1 MPPPKVPSDV
11 TTSISVGNLRLL
23 EEVFSARTPWELLRR
38 KTYIYHGGGSRER
51 ETVRAEN
58 GILRTE
64 RHFPAAYAPA
74 IGEGLLGHIAF
85 ALKHEVPHLGAFA
98 AAFDVIQP
106 EEVGKFVAE
115 SPTGAYARRIGFL
128 YELLTGRDL
137 SPFLAGVAIGGNY
150 VDLLDPSKVVT
161 GEPQRDARWR
171 IDNNLPGGRAYAPLI
186 ERTQDVL
193 ETISHDWKADVDA
206 AMAVGAG
213 DPELLHRA
221 LNYLYIKE
229 TRSSFA
235 IERETP
241 SEARAARFVGT
252 LKQAGRG
259 SDREALSEPALT
271 KLQNSIVEPR
281 YSESGYRMAQNYV
294 SENVHW
300 KQIIHYVPPPP
311 EQVRGLMAGLAE
323 AVAALRAVPL
333 AQAAVAS
340 FGFVFHHPFEDGNG
354 RGHRY
359 LLHDFMTRSGVIPGG
374 LALPVSAAIL
384 ADMRAYD
391 HALEA
396 YSKSVA
402 ALVEY
407 KMDDA
412 GRMTVTNGDAV
423 AWLWRYPDLTP
434 QVEFL
439 GRVLRRAVGMVAE
452 EIAFLSRYDRLAER
466 VREIIDMPDRRM
478 ADLLTQI
485 HTNGGS
491 LSNNRRKQRFSEMHD
506 EEIAA
511 IEAAYAEVF
520 GVVRPA
526 PEAPDL
532 PDSGKSKP
540 RGPAV

>member
-1 MPPPKVPSDV
+1 MPPPKMPSDV

-23 EEVFSARTPWELLRR
+23 EEVFSARTPWELLRH

-51 ETVRAEN
+51 ESVRVEN

-74 IGEGLLGHIAF
+74 IGEGLLGHMAF
-85 ALKHEVPHLGAFA
+85 ALKHEVPHLGVFA
-98 AAFDVIQP
+98 AAFEVIPP
-106 EEVGKFVAE
+106 EEIGKFVTS

-137 SPFLAGVAIGGNY
+137 APFLQGVKIGGNY
-150 VDLLDPSKVVT
+150 VDLLDPTKLVT
-161 GEPQRDARWR
+161 AEPRRDTRWR

-186 ERTQDVL
+186 ERTQGVL
-193 ETISHDWKADVDA
+193 ETVCHDWRADVDA

-213 DPELLHRA
+213 DPALLHRA

-241 SEARAARFVGT
+241 SDARAARFVAT
-252 LKQAGRG
+252 LRQAGQG

-271 KLQNSIVEPR
+271 RLQNSIVEPR
-281 YSESGYRMAQNYV
+281 YTESGYRAVQNYV
-294 SENVHW
+294 SETVHW
-300 KQIIHYVPPPP
+300 RQIIHYVPPPP
-311 EQVRGLMAGLAE
+311 ALLRDLMVGLAE
-323 AVAALRAVPL
+323 ATAALRSVPV

-354 RGHRY
+354 RAHRF
-359 LLHDFMTRSGVIPGG
+359 LLHDFMVRSGTIPGG

-384 ADMRAYD
+384 SDMRAYD
-391 HALEA
+391 HALES
-396 YSKSVA
+396 YSKPVA

-407 KMDDA
+407 TLDDT
-412 GRMTVTNGDAV
+412 GRMVVSNGDAV

-439 GRVLRRAVGMVAE
+439 GRVLRRAVGMVTE
-452 EIAFLSRYDRLAER
+452 EIAFLSRYDRLMEMA
-466 VREIIDMPDRRM
+466 RETIDMPDRRM
-478 ADLLTQI
+478 SELLAQI
-485 HTNGGS
+485 HANGGR
-491 LSNNRRKQRFSEMHD
+491 LSHNKRKQKFPEMRD
-506 EEIAA
+506 EEITA

-520 GVVRPA
+520 GTGRAGTETSNP
-526 PEAPDL
+526 PG
-532 PDSGKSKP
+532 S
-540 RGPAV
+540 